1 MRYGRVEDIIKLV
14 ILMQSKYNG
23 VSIEDIQEHF
33 QVSRR
38 TAERMR
44 DAVLRLF
51 PQIDEVQNTGRVKR
65 WAFKNY
71 SVSELISFTPEEFAE
86 LENTRKKLE
95 LDGLNNKAETINE
108 ILSKIKVLNK
118 AEQSRIETDLEAL
131 LEAEGYAIRQYPRFK
146 VEKQTLEKIRD
157 AIKAF
162 KKLEVAYKKKEGDLN
177 TYILH
182 PYGLLYG
189 EKNYLVAYSELRQ
202 EVRMYILSNIQEI
215 KVIDEYFE
223 KDENFDLTKYSENS
237 FGIYQEEPLK
247 VALEFDKSVAEDVK
261 NFHFHPTQKIKDNK
275 DGTVKVEFTAAGSLA
290 ICWHLFKWG
299 KLVKVI
305 KPASLKKE
313 YKQLLTEAFE
323 SIKK

>member
-71 SVSELISFTPEEFAE
+71 SVSDLISFTPEEFAE
-86 LENTRKKLE
+86 LENTKKKLE

-118 AEQSRIETDLEAL
+118 A
-131 LEAEGYAIRQYPRFK
+131 
-146 VEKQTLEKIRD
+146 
-157 AIKAF
+157 
-162 KKLEVAYKKKEGDLN
+162 
-177 TYILH
+177 
-182 PYGLLYG
+182 
-189 EKNYLVAYSELRQ
+189 
-202 EVRMYILSNIQEI
+202 
-215 KVIDEYFE
+215 
-223 KDENFDLTKYSENS
+223 
-237 FGIYQEEPLK
+237 
-247 VALEFDKSVAEDVK
+247 
-261 NFHFHPTQKIKDNK
+261 
-275 DGTVKVEFTAAGSLA
+275 
-290 ICWHLFKWG
+290 
-299 KLVKVI
+299 
-305 KPASLKKE
+305 
-313 YKQLLTEAFE
+313 
-323 SIKK
+323 

>member
-14 ILMQSKYNG
+14 ILMQSKYCG

-33 QVSRR
+33 EVSRR

-44 DAVLRLF
+44 DSVMRLF
-51 PQIDEVQNTGRVKR
+51 PQIEEVQTTGRMKR

-95 LDGLNNKAETINE
+95 LDGLKNKAETINE
-108 ILSKIKVLNK
+108 VISKIKVLNK
-118 AEQSRIETDLEAL
+118 PRQLKIETDLEAL
-131 LEAEGYAIRQYPRFK
+131 LEAEGYAIRQHPRFK

-162 KKLEVAYKKKEGDLN
+162 KKLEVTYKKKEGEIN
-177 TYILH
+177 TYTLH

-189 EKNYLVAYSELRQ
+189 EKNYLVAYSEPRK
-202 EVRMYILSNIQEI
+202 EIRMYILSNIKEI
-215 KVIDEYFE
+215 KILDEYFE
-223 KDENFDLTKYSENS
+223 KDKNFDLTKYSENS

-247 VALEFDKSVAEDVK
+247 VVLEFDKSVAEDVK
-261 NFHFHPTQKIKDNK
+261 NFHFHPTQKINDNK
-275 DGTVKVEFTAAGSLA
+275 DGSVKVEFSAAGSLS

-299 KLVKVI
+299 NTVKILKPI
-305 KPASLKKE
+305 KLKKE
-313 YKQLLTEAFE
+313 YLTLLDEAKS
-323 SIKK
+323 SIT